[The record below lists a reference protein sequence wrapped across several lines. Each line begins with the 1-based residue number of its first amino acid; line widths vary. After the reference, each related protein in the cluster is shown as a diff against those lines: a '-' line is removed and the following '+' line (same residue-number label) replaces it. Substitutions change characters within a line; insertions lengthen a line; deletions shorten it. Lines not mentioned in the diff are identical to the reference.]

1 MEELVQRVSAATGL
15 EPEAGR
21 KAVGMVLNFLQKQT
35 TPEQSAAVFDKVP
48 GAREAATG
56 AASEDEGSGVV
67 TGLASAPGGGL
78 MGLANQLA
86 SAGLG
91 MSQMQSLGR
100 EMFAY
105 LRQHAGED
113 AVGELGASIPGLHQF
128 M

>member
-1 MEELVQRVSAATGL
+1 MEELVERVSAATGL
-15 EPEAGR
+15 EPETSH
-21 KAVGMVLNFLQKQT
+21 KAIGIVLNFLQKQT
-35 TPEQSAAVFDKVP
+35 TPEQSAAVLDKVP
-48 GAREAATG
+48 GAREAAAG
-56 AASEDEGSGVV
+56 AASEEEGGSVISGLMS
-67 TGLASAPGGGL
+67 TPGAGL
-78 MGLANQLA
+78 MGLANQLT

-91 MSQMQSLGR
+91 MNQMQSLGR

>member
-15 EPEAGR
+15 EPEAAH
-21 KAVGMVLNFLQKQT
+21 KAIGVVLNFMQKQI
-35 TPEQSAAVFDKVP
+35 TPEQSAAVLDKVP

-56 AASEDEGSGVV
+56 AAAEEESGSVS
-67 TGLASAPGGGL
+67 GLSTPGAGRL
-78 MGLANQLA
+78 GLANQLT

-91 MSQMQSLGR
+91 MSQMQILGR
-100 EMFAY
+100 EMFAF

-113 AVGELGASIPGLHQF
+113 AVGELAASIPGLHQF